1 MFWTSQQL
9 ACGQNPNALLLLSAS
24 AYVMLQK
31 LTDGCVLQGNVASR
45 TKGFDDK
52 VASQPFAASRTASQ
66 PILLTA
72 TFCIMPAVERM
83 LLVLT
88 LHTAITALHHIPPA
102 ASLPCPYPSPA

>member
-1 MFWTSQQL
+1 
-9 ACGQNPNALLLLSAS
+9 
-24 AYVMLQK
+24 MLQK
-31 LTDGCVLQGNVASR
+31 LTDQCVSQGNVASR

-52 VASQPFAASRTASQ
+52 VVSEPFAASRTASQ

-88 LHTAITALHHIPPA
+88 PHTAITAYITFHLLLLYLAHIP
-102 ASLPCPYPSPA
+102 LPLNSH